1 MRSPVR
7 KLDQEMPTNHSVTI
21 RNCYIE
27 NCETG
32 VCFFGVQNALIDGLQ
47 TKNVRKPIVDRRGRR
62 NTYHNLYFEIRL
74 YFSTSDRLMY
84 CRSSISIEM
93 QVGPLEGKFAES
105 NAELADELLI

>member
-1 MRSPVR
+1 VLKPRPVTLIDVGVKEVIRRLDREMRNPVR

-32 VCFFGVQNALIDGLQ
+32 VRFSGVQNALVDGLH

-62 NTYHNLYFEIRL
+62 NTYRNLYFE
-74 YFSTSDRLMY
+74 
-84 CRSSISIEM
+84 
-93 QVGPLEGKFAES
+93 
-105 NAELADELLI
+105 N